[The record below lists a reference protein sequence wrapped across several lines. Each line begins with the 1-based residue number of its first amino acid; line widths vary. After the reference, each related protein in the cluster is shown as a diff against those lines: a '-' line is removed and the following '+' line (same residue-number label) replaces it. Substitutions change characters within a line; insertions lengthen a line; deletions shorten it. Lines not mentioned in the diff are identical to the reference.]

1 MISHWFAPDDK
12 SSIRPE
18 RISKNSLWHKVKFL
32 HDEELTF
39 KAGDLLIISF
49 DPQIASRIKQILYQF
64 SATPAHALDII
75 DCGTITQG
83 NPENIIPILEEIN
96 SSGAVILLIG
106 MPLAFMRYQVDG
118 IRMASIVRE
127 SNLDDDVHLRGTK
140 PGTLFQYIGTQRHLV
155 SETHLNVEG
164 HLRLSELREDLSL
177 AEPCIRDSE
186 ALIFNCDSMSA
197 AEATYLSGMSSS
209 GLTVI
214 EACQMFRYA
223 GAAQILKS
231 VGVYNYSIERDV
243 TGVMANAIAQM
254 IWYFMEGSTL
264 REDPEKNPL
273 TEYHVQSK
281 DHDHVLL
288 FFKSEFSG
296 RWWIENK
303 EGRKVPCSYQ
313 DYRKAC
319 EEEFSDRIIK
329 SVLG

>member
-1 MISHWFAPDDK
+1 MISHWFVPDDK

-32 HDEELTF
+32 HDEDITF
-39 KAGDLLIISF
+39 NSGDVLVISF
-49 DPQIASRIKQILYQF
+49 DQQIAHSVKKILYQF
-64 SATPAHALDII
+64 GSTPAQALDII
-75 DCGTITQG
+75 DCGTLIQG
-83 NPENIIPILEEIN
+83 EPENIMPILEEI
-96 SSGAVILLIG
+96 SASGAVMLFIG
-106 MPLAFMRYQVDG
+106 MPLAFMRYQVDN

-127 SNLDDDVHLRGTK
+127 SNLDDDVHFRGAK

-155 SETHLNVEG
+155 SETRLNVEG
-164 HLRLSELREDLSL
+164 HIRLSDLREDLSL
-177 AEPCIRDSE
+177 AEPCVRDSE

-197 AEATYLSGMSSS
+197 AEAGYMSGMSGS
-209 GLTVI
+209 GLTAT
-214 EACQMFRYA
+214 EACQLFRYA

-231 VGVYNYSIERDV
+231 VGVYNYTPEKDGALFMV
-243 TGVMANAIAQM
+243 NAIAQM
-254 IWYFMEGSTL
+254 IWYFLEGTTL

-273 TEYHVQSK
+273 TEYHIQSK
-281 DHDHVLL
+281 DHDHILL